1 MSRIATGQN
10 TENGISL
17 VKTTSIGADAAIA
30 SEVLSLDQAVSRLS
44 RLRSKAEADLNTNP
58 EGVENEIWWAGD
70 EDPANPM
77 NWAPYRKWAIIANV
91 GVMCFFAPLAS
102 SMFAPAIEQVME
114 EFHNTSATLSS
125 FVVSVYVLGFAFGP
139 PLLGPLSELY
149 GRRKVY
155 IGCVTCFFVFTIAS
169 AKAPSLNA
177 LIVFRFLAGFGSSGP
192 LNICGGTV
200 GDLFKREDRGVAM
213 SIVSA
218 GPIIGPAVGPVCG
231 GFLAEAKGWRWVFWI
246 LAIFIGVNLIAT
258 ILFTP
263 ETYAPKILEWKT
275 RRLRKE
281 TGNLDLHSRL
291 DSGIPAS
298 ELLTRSL
305 IRPVKMFFI
314 PIVFFVCIVQAIVYG
329 FMYLLLTT
337 FSMVFREQYGFGVGI
352 SGLTYLGLGLGN
364 IAALVFFMATS
375 DRYLR
380 KRQKQ
385 GKSTLEDRLVFVAPS
400 APFIA
405 VSLFWYGWS
414 AEEQTHW
421 IVPIIATSFFGIGSV
436 LTFIPS
442 LSYIVDVYGIHAA
455 SALSAVAVL
464 RCLGGAFLPLAGRPM
479 YNALGIG
486 WGNSLLGFI
495 SVGLMPLNFLLWR
508 YGGKIRTKWPSKL

>member
-149 GRRKVY
+149 GRR
-155 IGCVTCFFVFTIAS
+155 
-169 AKAPSLNA
+169 
-177 LIVFRFLAGFGSSGP
+177 FGSSGP

-218 GPIIGPAVGPVCG
+218 GPIIGPAVGP
-231 GFLAEAKGWRWVFWI
+231 
-246 LAIFIGVNLIAT
+246 IGVNLIAT

-405 VSLFWYGWS
+405 VSLFC
-414 AEEQTHW
+414 
-421 IVPIIATSFFGIGSV
+421 
-436 LTFIPS
+436 